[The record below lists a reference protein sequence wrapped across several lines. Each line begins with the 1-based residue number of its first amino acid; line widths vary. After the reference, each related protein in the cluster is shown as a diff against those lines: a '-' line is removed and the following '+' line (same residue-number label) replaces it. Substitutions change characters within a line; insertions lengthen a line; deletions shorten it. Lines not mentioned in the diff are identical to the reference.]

1 VDLPPSPSLEGL
13 IARIAATRVWAHR
26 LMQLEPGREAVRLV
40 RSALDDLEVADR
52 VLKQAWVG
60 EKPPH
65 VLRAADAILE
75 VAQWRL
81 RGVEQ
86 MIDDPTG

>member
-1 VDLPPSPSLEGL
+1 MRLQP
-13 IARIAATRVWAHR
+13 TRGAIR
-26 LMQLEPGREAVRLV
+26 LA
-40 RSALDDLEVADR
+40 RSALDDLEEADR
-52 VLKQAWVG
+52 LLQQAGVG
-60 EKPPH
+60 DKPY
-65 VLRAADAILE
+65 VLRAADTILE